1 MLNEYECEKC
11 GSICYTESEIW
22 EFCPICEETPEERSL
37 RKRAEQAEWERDRLR
52 EERNELQKRLNNF
65 ARDCGTTMSACP
77 ECGHGM
83 SSRSGCLQCQRDK
96 LREERDELLNALI
109 DLLREASP
117 YTPMSKHLLRE
128 CEDAEKTLEKLG
140 GTN

>member
-1 MLNEYECEKC
+1 MDHKADRLDAAQGEVRTLRWRL
-11 GSICYTESEIW
+11 SQTEE
-22 EFCPICEETPEERSL
+22 
-37 RKRAEQAEWERDRLR
+37 ERDR
-52 EERNELQKRLNNF
+52 
-65 ARDCGTTMSACP
+65 
-77 ECGHGM
+77 
-83 SSRSGCLQCQRDK
+83 

>member
-37 RKRAEQAEWERDRLR
+37 RKRAEHAERERDR
-52 EERNELQKRLNNF
+52 
-65 ARDCGTTMSACP
+65 
-77 ECGHGM
+77 
-83 SSRSGCLQCQRDK
+83 
-96 LREERDELLNALI
+96 LREERDELLNSLI